1 MSDTAHPKPV
11 RRIAFANQK
20 GGVGKTTSAVNIAAC
35 AAEQGRHV
43 VLIDLDPQ
51 ASATRWLGASTDAG
65 DLLDVFEGSAS
76 LADVLTTTVVDGL
89 RVVPAS
95 IALTAAE
102 KVLTGQPGAE
112 MVLRSAVDRLLGK
125 DLERVG
131 PIDLVLFDCPP
142 TLGLLAVSA
151 LVAAHEVVVP
161 VGIGSM
167 ELDGVADLLRTVDL
181 VAQRLNAGLHVSAVV
196 PVAYQGRQRLS
207 QDVVASLTDRFGEDV
222 LQPIRASVR
231 VREAPSAQEPLTLYA
246 PTEPVTDDFRAVT
259 TALLQRGAT
268 P

>member
-1 MSDTAHPKPV
+1 MSETAHPKPV

-35 AAEQGRHV
+35 AAEAGQRV
-43 VLIDLDPQ
+43 VLVDLDPQ
-51 ASATRWLGASTDAG
+51 ASATRWLGADTDAG
-65 DLLDVFEGSAS
+65 DLLDVLEGSAT
-76 LADVLTTTVVDGL
+76 LADVLTTSVVEGL

-112 MVLRSAVDRLLGK
+112 MVLRSAVDRMLGE

-131 PIDLVLFDCPP
+131 PVDVVLFDCPP

-151 LVAAHEVVVP
+151 LVAAGEVVVP

-167 ELDGVADLLRTVDL
+167 ELDGVADLLRTVEL
-181 VAQRLNAGLHVSAVV
+181 VAQRLNDGLHVSAVV
-196 PVAYQGRQRLS
+196 PVAYQARQRLS
-207 QDVVASLTDRFGEDV
+207 QDVLASLSARFGDAV
-222 LQPIRASVR
+222 LPPVRQSVR
-231 VREAPSAQEPLTLYA
+231 VREAPSAREPLTTYA
-246 PTEPVTDDFRAVT
+246 PTEPVTDDYRAVT
-259 TALLQRGAT
+259 TALLQRGTT